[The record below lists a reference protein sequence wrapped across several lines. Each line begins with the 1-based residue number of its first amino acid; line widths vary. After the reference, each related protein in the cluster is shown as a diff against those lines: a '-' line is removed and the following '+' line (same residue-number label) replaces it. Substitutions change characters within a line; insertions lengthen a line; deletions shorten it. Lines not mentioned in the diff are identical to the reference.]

1 MIVSFLSDDK
11 NIGTFDNQN
20 MRCLMLKK
28 PIIIALVLSS
38 ILAILFFTLPINLF
52 DGVIVYKEGIST
64 INVETQLSLSYF
76 VGLGFDE
83 ADMTN
88 VDTFYLT
95 LKGKVMAVIFI
106 FGFPSLL
113 AVRMYSKASQ
123 KD

>member
-52 DGVIVYKEGIST
+52 DGVIVYKQGIST

-113 AVRMYSKASQ
+113 AVRMYSKRNLNS
-123 KD
+123 

>member
-11 NIGTFDNQN
+11 NIGTFDQQN
-20 MRCLMLKK
+20 MCRLMVKK
-28 PIIIALVLSS
+28 PIIIALILSS

-88 VDTFYLT
+88 VDSFYLT

>member
-52 DGVIVYKEGIST
+52 DGVIVYKQGIST

-123 KD
+123 KN

>member
-1 MIVSFLSDDK
+1 MF
-11 NIGTFDNQN
+11 
-20 MRCLMLKK
+20 KK
-28 PIIIALVLSS
+28 PIIIVLILSS

-88 VDTFYLT
+88 VESFYLT
-95 LKGKVMAVIFI
+95 LKGKVMAVLFI
-106 FGFPSLL
+106 FGFPALL
-113 AVRMYSKASQ
+113 GVRMYSRANEKS
-123 KD
+123 

>member
-52 DGVIVYKEGIST
+52 DGVIVYKQGIST

>member
-38 ILAILFFTLPINLF
+38 ILAVLFFTLPINLF
-52 DGVIVYKEGIST
+52 DGVIVYKQGIST

-113 AVRMYSKASQ
+113 AVRMYSKRNLNS
-123 KD
+123 